1 MSIRSEPKTM
11 SAGMHNALMIPPEV
25 MRTAAAA
32 TADAP
37 VSAPTGQELALAGA
51 NTGALADQQYAAAN
65 DFNTTNAAHPLKR
78 TVVVNI
84 RASLNDLCLKKSRA
98 TWAPPS
104 AEATRAIFQ
113 QRKFTDLQGTSEAQ
127 GDLKSVVLHK
137 MAVSSQ
143 RNTFPIALGV
153 RIAGVDDATYSQ
165 TGEAYS
171 TVALPATDMHTSRTL
186 QEEDTSLAYEC
197 KNRPSNTHT
206 PHTNIVHF

>member
-1 MSIRSEPKTM
+1 M
-11 SAGMHNALMIPPEV
+11 SAGMQNALMIPPEV

-32 TADAP
+32 TPDAP

-51 NTGALADQQYAAAN
+51 STGALADQHYAAAN

-113 QRKFTDLQGTSEAQ
+113 QRKFTDLQARAARAFRTRLVAPVQPRSPPTLNPQPQPGHQRGPGRPQ
-127 GDLKSVVLHK
+127 G
-137 MAVSSQ
+137 
-143 RNTFPIALGV
+143 
-153 RIAGVDDATYSQ
+153 
-165 TGEAYS
+165 
-171 TVALPATDMHTSRTL
+171 
-186 QEEDTSLAYEC
+186 
-197 KNRPSNTHT
+197 T
-206 PHTNIVHF
+206 PHPVEPCPCTTF

>member
-171 TVALPATDMHTSRTL
+171 TVALPATDMHL
-186 QEEDTSLAYEC
+186 SLI
-197 KNRPSNTHT
+197 H
-206 PHTNIVHF
+206 I